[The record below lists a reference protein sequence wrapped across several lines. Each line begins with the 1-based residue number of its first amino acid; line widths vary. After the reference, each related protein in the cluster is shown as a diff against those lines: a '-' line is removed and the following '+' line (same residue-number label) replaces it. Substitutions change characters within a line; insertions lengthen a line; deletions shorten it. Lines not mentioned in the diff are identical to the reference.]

1 MIFCKQFDI
10 AKVVTDEDTGKFWW
24 IYITY
29 QAL

>member
-10 AKVVTDEDTGKFWW
+10 AKVVTDEDKFWW